1 MFQVAGASGT
11 PVLCKFC
18 VRVEEVIWGARRE
31 KKRKKK
37 REKG

>member
-1 MFQVAGASGT
+1 VYRGQGSVG
-11 PVLCKFC
+11 CEKFC